1 MKIRAKNGGQTV
13 DITLPATDMD
23 MQYCMKCIGI
33 EDIVPVCCISEVW
46 DEPSYFGFLKGQTVS
61 MDELNF
67 FARRLDGM
75 TEYEKRVVGVYS
87 SETGMREMKQLIN
100 LTYSLQGLSLITDL
114 TDGNRVGLR
123 LYLDRHL
130 AISEE
135 EKSRMDFNAYAQKIF
150 SEGKCKFLPHGIL
163 VDQGF
168 HMEGSETGIREMK
181 QLINLT
187 YSLQGLSL
195 LTDLTDGNRVG
206 LRLYLDRHLAIS
218 EEEKSKMDFN
228 AYAQKIFSEGKCKFL
243 PHGILVDQGFQ
254 MEEVYNGKT
263 FPEYIDRPD
272 ETVAVLSLENE
283 AGDKEYL
290 YLPTDISAMDK
301 VKKRLNIAAFAE
313 GIVNGIENIRLPES
327 ILPSPEDMCMSL
339 QGDVQK
345 LTLFNEMCQTV
356 SCFDEAKM
364 DRLAMAA
371 GFVGTS
377 EFTDITYIAKHLD
390 EFEIHPQI
398 HTDKEYGEFLVKE
411 AGMFEVDE
419 LLLPHIDYAG
429 VARDKRQATMAD
441 SGFIPE
447 GFVGTQRAIHE
458 YQEYQGEFADLLEK
472 NGIPCETFC
481 LYSSLAG
488 MMYQDGEEQETL
500 YRSEL
505 ADYEEQI
512 QKAILKERHVEEEPR
527 GLMHYF
533 DGNRQVAAKVISAF
547 PRVQNIRGELFGV
560 LECSICQPLT
570 QNEIYELKNFW
581 DGQMSD
587 GWGEGFE
594 QRPIYTQEGELYVSF
609 WTQERHW
616 GVMTEEELDRI
627 WNHGMTQTL

>member
-1 MKIRAKNGGQTV
+1 MKIRAKNGEQTV

-23 MQYCMKCIGI
+23 IQYCMKCIGI
-33 EDIVPVCCISEVW
+33 EDIVPVCCISEVR
-46 DEPSYFGFLKGQTVS
+46 DEPSYFGFLKGQTVNI
-61 MDELNF
+61 DELNF

-168 HMEGSETGIREMK
+168 HME
-181 QLINLT
+181 
-187 YSLQGLSL
+187 
-195 LTDLTDGNRVG
+195 
-206 LRLYLDRHLAIS
+206 
-218 EEEKSKMDFN
+218 
-228 AYAQKIFSEGKCKFL
+228 
-243 PHGILVDQGFQ
+243 
-254 MEEVYNGKT
+254 EVYNGKT

-272 ETVAVLSLENE
+272 ETVAVLSLGNE

-327 ILPSPEDMCMSL
+327 ILPSPEDMCMFL
-339 QGDVQK
+339 QGDVRK

-356 SCFDEAKM
+356 SRFDEAKM
-364 DRLAMAA
+364 DQLAMAA

-377 EFTDITYIAKHLD
+377 EFTDITYIAKNLD

-411 AGMFEVDE
+411 AGIFEIDE
-419 LLLPHIDYAG
+419 FLLPYIDYAG
-429 VARDKRQATMAD
+429 VARDKRQAAMAD

-533 DGNRQVAAKVISAF
+533 DGNRQMVAKVISAF

>member
-67 FARRLDGM
+67 LARRLDGM

-87 SETGMREMKQLIN
+87 
-100 LTYSLQGLSLITDL
+100 
-114 TDGNRVGLR
+114 
-123 LYLDRHL
+123 
-130 AISEE
+130 
-135 EKSRMDFNAYAQKIF
+135 
-150 SEGKCKFLPHGIL
+150 
-163 VDQGF
+163 
-168 HMEGSETGIREMK
+168 SETGIREMK

-228 AYAQKIFSEGKCKFL
+228 AYAEGKCKFL

-547 PRVQNIRGELFGV
+547 PKVQNIRGELFGV

>member
-1 MKIRAKNGGQTV
+1 MKIRAKNGEQTV

-67 FARRLDGM
+67 LARRLDGM

-87 SETGMREMKQLIN
+87 
-100 LTYSLQGLSLITDL
+100 
-114 TDGNRVGLR
+114 
-123 LYLDRHL
+123 
-130 AISEE
+130 
-135 EKSRMDFNAYAQKIF
+135 
-150 SEGKCKFLPHGIL
+150 
-163 VDQGF
+163 
-168 HMEGSETGIREMK
+168 SETGIREMK

-218 EEEKSKMDFN
+218 EEKSKMDFN

-243 PHGILVDQGFQ
+243 PHGILVDQGFH

-272 ETVAVLSLENE
+272 ETVAVLSLGNE

-301 VKKRLNIAAFAE
+301 VKKRLNIEAFAE

-533 DGNRQVAAKVISAF
+533 DGNRQMVAKVISAF

>member
-1 MKIRAKNGGQTV
+1 MKIRAKNGEQTV

-23 MQYCMKCIGI
+23 IQYCMKCIGI

-67 FARRLDGM
+67 LARRLDGM

-87 SETGMREMKQLIN
+87 SETGIREMKQLIN
-100 LTYSLQGLSLITDL
+100 LTYSLQGLSLLTDL

-168 HMEGSETGIREMK
+168 HME
-181 QLINLT
+181 
-187 YSLQGLSL
+187 
-195 LTDLTDGNRVG
+195 
-206 LRLYLDRHLAIS
+206 
-218 EEEKSKMDFN
+218 
-228 AYAQKIFSEGKCKFL
+228 
-243 PHGILVDQGFQ
+243 
-254 MEEVYNGKT
+254 EVYNGKT

-272 ETVAVLSLENE
+272 ETVAVLSLGNE

-327 ILPSPEDMCMSL
+327 ILPSPEDMCMFL
-339 QGDVQK
+339 QGDVRK

-356 SCFDEAKM
+356 SRFDEAKM
-364 DRLAMAA
+364 DQLAMAA

-377 EFTDITYIAKHLD
+377 EFTDITYIAKNLD

-411 AGMFEVDE
+411 AGIFEIDE
-419 LLLPHIDYAG
+419 LLLPYIDYAG
-429 VARDKRQATMAD
+429 VARDKRQAAMAD

-458 YQEYQGEFADLLEK
+458 YQEYQGEFADPLEK
-472 NGIPCETFC
+472 NGIPCEMFC
-481 LYSSLAG
+481 LYNSLIG
-488 MMYQDGEEQETL
+488 MMDQNGEEQETL

-512 QKAILKERHVEEEPR
+512 QKAILKERHVEEPR

-533 DGNRQVAAKVISAF
+533 DGNRQVAEKVISAF
-547 PRVQNIRGELFGV
+547 PKVQNIRGELFGV

-570 QNEIYELKNFW
+570 QNEIYELKNYW

>member
-1 MKIRAKNGGQTV
+1 MKIRAKNGEQTV
-13 DITLPATDMD
+13 DMTLPVTDME
-23 MQYCMKCIGI
+23 MQYYMKCIGI
-33 EDIVPVCCISEVW
+33 EDIVPVCCISAML
-46 DEPSYFGFLKGQTVS
+46 DIPLYFEFLKGQTVN

-75 TEYEKRVVGVYS
+75 AEYEKRVVGVYS
-87 SETGMREMKQLIN
+87 SETGM
-100 LTYSLQGLSLITDL
+100 
-114 TDGNRVGLR
+114 
-123 LYLDRHL
+123 
-130 AISEE
+130 
-135 EKSRMDFNAYAQKIF
+135 
-150 SEGKCKFLPHGIL
+150 
-163 VDQGF
+163 
-168 HMEGSETGIREMK
+168 REMK

-218 EEEKSKMDFN
+218 EEEKSRIDFN
-228 AYAQKIFSEGKCKFL
+228 AYAQKVFSEGKCKFL
-243 PHGILVDQGFQ
+243 PYGILIEHGFH
-254 MEEVYNGKT
+254 MEEVYNGRN

-272 ETVAVLSLENE
+272 ETVAVLYLGNE
-283 AGDKEYL
+283 AGDKECL

-313 GIVNGIENIRLPES
+313 SIVNGIENIRLPES
-327 ILPSPEDMCMSL
+327 ILPSPEDMCISL
-339 QGDVQK
+339 QGDIRK

-356 SCFDEAKM
+356 SRFDEAKM
-364 DRLAMAA
+364 NRLAMAA
-371 GFVGTS
+371 GFVGTG

-398 HTDKEYGEFLVKE
+398 HTNKEYGEFLIKE
-411 AGMFEVDE
+411 AGMFEIDE
-419 LLLPHIDYAG
+419 LLLPYIDYAG
-429 VARDKRQATMAD
+429 VARDKRQAAMAD

-458 YQEYQGEFADLLEK
+458 YQEYQGEFADPLEK

-481 LYSSLAG
+481 LYSSLIG
-488 MMYQDGEEQETL
+488 TLCPFEEEQETL

-505 ADYEEQI
+505 VDYEEQI
-512 QKAILKERHVEEEPR
+512 QKAILKEKHVEAEPR

-570 QNEIYELKNFW
+570 ENEIYKLKNFW

-594 QRPIYTQEGELYVSF
+594 QRTIHTQEGELYVSF
-609 WTQERHW
+609 WTQERRW

>member
-67 FARRLDGM
+67 LARRLDGM

-87 SETGMREMKQLIN
+87 
-100 LTYSLQGLSLITDL
+100 
-114 TDGNRVGLR
+114 
-123 LYLDRHL
+123 
-130 AISEE
+130 
-135 EKSRMDFNAYAQKIF
+135 
-150 SEGKCKFLPHGIL
+150 
-163 VDQGF
+163 
-168 HMEGSETGIREMK
+168 SETGIREMK

-327 ILPSPEDMCMSL
+327 ILPSPEDMCMFL
-339 QGDVQK
+339 QGDVRK

-356 SCFDEAKM
+356 SRFDETKM

-377 EFTDITYIAKHLD
+377 EFTDITYIAKNLD

-447 GFVGTQRAIHE
+447 GFVGTQREIHE
-458 YQEYQGEFADLLEK
+458 YQEYQGEFADPLEK
-472 NGIPCETFC
+472 SGIPCETFC

-488 MMYQDGEEQETL
+488 MMYPGGEEQETL

>member
-67 FARRLDGM
+67 LARRLDGM

-87 SETGMREMKQLIN
+87 SETGM
-100 LTYSLQGLSLITDL
+100 
-114 TDGNRVGLR
+114 
-123 LYLDRHL
+123 
-130 AISEE
+130 
-135 EKSRMDFNAYAQKIF
+135 
-150 SEGKCKFLPHGIL
+150 
-163 VDQGF
+163 
-168 HMEGSETGIREMK
+168 REMK

-447 GFVGTQRAIHE
+447 GFVGTQREIHE
-458 YQEYQGEFADLLEK
+458 YQEYQGEFADPLEK
-472 NGIPCETFC
+472 SGIPCETFC

-533 DGNRQVAAKVISAF
+533 DGNRQMVAKVISAF

-594 QRPIYTQEGELYVSF
+594 QRPIYTREGELYVSF
-609 WTQERHW
+609 CADKRYW
-616 GVMTEEELDRI
+616 GIMTEEELDRV

>member
-1 MKIRAKNGGQTV
+1 MKIRAKNGEQMV

-23 MQYCMKCIGI
+23 IQYCMKCIGI

-46 DEPSYFGFLKGQTVS
+46 DEPSYFGFLKDQTVS

-67 FARRLDGM
+67 LARRLDGM

-87 SETGMREMKQLIN
+87 SETGIREMKQLIN

-135 EKSRMDFNAYAQKIF
+135 EKSR
-150 SEGKCKFLPHGIL
+150 
-163 VDQGF
+163 
-168 HMEGSETGIREMK
+168 
-181 QLINLT
+181 
-187 YSLQGLSL
+187 
-195 LTDLTDGNRVG
+195 
-206 LRLYLDRHLAIS
+206 
-218 EEEKSKMDFN
+218 MDFN

-356 SCFDEAKM
+356 SRFDETKM

-371 GFVGTS
+371 GFVGTG

-533 DGNRQVAAKVISAF
+533 DGNRQMVAKVISAF

>member
-46 DEPSYFGFLKGQTVS
+46 DEPSYFGFLKGQTIS

-87 SETGMREMKQLIN
+87 SETG
-100 LTYSLQGLSLITDL
+100 
-114 TDGNRVGLR
+114 
-123 LYLDRHL
+123 
-130 AISEE
+130 
-135 EKSRMDFNAYAQKIF
+135 
-150 SEGKCKFLPHGIL
+150 
-163 VDQGF
+163 
-168 HMEGSETGIREMK
+168 IREVK

-218 EEEKSKMDFN
+218 EEEKSRIDFN

-272 ETVAVLSLENE
+272 ETVAVLPLENE

-327 ILPSPEDMCMSL
+327 ILPSPEDTCMFL
-339 QGDVQK
+339 QGDIQK

-356 SCFDEAKM
+356 SRFDETKM

-371 GFVGTS
+371 GFVGTG

-411 AGMFEVDE
+411 AGMFEIDE

-447 GFVGTQRAIHE
+447 GFVGTQWEIHE
-458 YQEYQGEFADLLEK
+458 YQEYQGEFADPLEK
-472 NGIPCETFC
+472 SGIPCETFC

-488 MMYQDGEEQETL
+488 MMYPGGEEQETL

-512 QKAILKERHVEEEPR
+512 QKAILKAKHVEAEPR

-560 LECSICQPLT
+560 LECSIWQPLT
-570 QNEIYELKNFW
+570 QSEIYELKNFW

-594 QRPIYTQEGELYVSF
+594 QRPIYTREGELYVSF
-609 WTQERHW
+609 CADKRYW
-616 GVMTEEELDRI
+616 GIMTEEELDRV

>member
-67 FARRLDGM
+67 LARRLDGM

-87 SETGMREMKQLIN
+87 
-100 LTYSLQGLSLITDL
+100 
-114 TDGNRVGLR
+114 
-123 LYLDRHL
+123 
-130 AISEE
+130 
-135 EKSRMDFNAYAQKIF
+135 
-150 SEGKCKFLPHGIL
+150 
-163 VDQGF
+163 
-168 HMEGSETGIREMK
+168 SETGIREMK

-218 EEEKSKMDFN
+218 EEKSKMDFN
-228 AYAQKIFSEGKCKFL
+228 ACAQKIFSEGKCKFL

-527 GLMHYF
+527 GLIHYF

>member
-46 DEPSYFGFLKGQTVS
+46 DEPSYFGFLKDQTVS

-67 FARRLDGM
+67 LARRLDGM
-75 TEYEKRVVGVYS
+75 TEYEKRVV
-87 SETGMREMKQLIN
+87 
-100 LTYSLQGLSLITDL
+100 
-114 TDGNRVGLR
+114 
-123 LYLDRHL
+123 
-130 AISEE
+130 
-135 EKSRMDFNAYAQKIF
+135 
-150 SEGKCKFLPHGIL
+150 
-163 VDQGF
+163 
-168 HMEGSETGIREMK
+168 GSETGIREMK

-356 SCFDEAKM
+356 SCF
-364 DRLAMAA
+364 AMAA

-419 LLLPHIDYAG
+419 ILLPHIDYAG

>member
-46 DEPSYFGFLKGQTVS
+46 DEPSYFGFLKDQTVS

-67 FARRLDGM
+67 LARRLDGM

-87 SETGMREMKQLIN
+87 
-100 LTYSLQGLSLITDL
+100 
-114 TDGNRVGLR
+114 
-123 LYLDRHL
+123 
-130 AISEE
+130 
-135 EKSRMDFNAYAQKIF
+135 
-150 SEGKCKFLPHGIL
+150 
-163 VDQGF
+163 
-168 HMEGSETGIREMK
+168 SETGIREMK

-356 SCFDEAKM
+356 SRFDEAKM
-364 DRLAMAA
+364 DQLAMAA

-570 QNEIYELKNFW
+570 QNEIHELKNFW

>member
-67 FARRLDGM
+67 LARRLDGM

-87 SETGMREMKQLIN
+87 
-100 LTYSLQGLSLITDL
+100 
-114 TDGNRVGLR
+114 
-123 LYLDRHL
+123 
-130 AISEE
+130 
-135 EKSRMDFNAYAQKIF
+135 
-150 SEGKCKFLPHGIL
+150 
-163 VDQGF
+163 
-168 HMEGSETGIREMK
+168 SETGIREMK

-327 ILPSPEDMCMSL
+327 ILPSPEDMCMFL
-339 QGDVQK
+339 QGDVRK

-356 SCFDEAKM
+356 SRFDETKM

-377 EFTDITYIAKHLD
+377 EFTDITYIAKNLD

-419 LLLPHIDYAG
+419 ILLPHIDYAG

-447 GFVGTQRAIHE
+447 GFVGTQREIHE
-458 YQEYQGEFADLLEK
+458 YQEYQGEFADPLEK
-472 NGIPCETFC
+472 SGIPCETFC

-488 MMYQDGEEQETL
+488 MMYPGGEEQETL

>member
-67 FARRLDGM
+67 LARRLDGM

-87 SETGMREMKQLIN
+87 
-100 LTYSLQGLSLITDL
+100 
-114 TDGNRVGLR
+114 
-123 LYLDRHL
+123 
-130 AISEE
+130 
-135 EKSRMDFNAYAQKIF
+135 
-150 SEGKCKFLPHGIL
+150 
-163 VDQGF
+163 
-168 HMEGSETGIREMK
+168 SETGIREMK

-254 MEEVYNGKT
+254 MEKVYNGKT

-371 GFVGTS
+371 RFVGTS
-377 EFTDITYIAKHLD
+377 KFTDITYIAKHLD

-533 DGNRQVAAKVISAF
+533 DGNRQMVAKVISAF

>member
-1 MKIRAKNGGQTV
+1 MKIRAKNGEQTV

-23 MQYCMKCIGI
+23 IQYCMKCIGI
-33 EDIVPVCCISEVW
+33 EDIVPVCCISEVR
-46 DEPSYFGFLKGQTVS
+46 DEPSYFGFLKGQTVN

-87 SETGMREMKQLIN
+87 SETGMREIKQLIN

-168 HMEGSETGIREMK
+168 HME
-181 QLINLT
+181 
-187 YSLQGLSL
+187 
-195 LTDLTDGNRVG
+195 
-206 LRLYLDRHLAIS
+206 
-218 EEEKSKMDFN
+218 
-228 AYAQKIFSEGKCKFL
+228 
-243 PHGILVDQGFQ
+243 
-254 MEEVYNGKT
+254 EVYNGKT

-272 ETVAVLSLENE
+272 ETVAVLSLGNE

-327 ILPSPEDMCMSL
+327 ILPSPEDMCMFL
-339 QGDVQK
+339 QGDVRK

-356 SCFDEAKM
+356 SRFDEAKM
-364 DRLAMAA
+364 DQLAMAA

-377 EFTDITYIAKHLD
+377 EFTDITYIAKNLD

-411 AGMFEVDE
+411 AGIFEIDE
-419 LLLPHIDYAG
+419 FLLPYIDYAG
-429 VARDKRQATMAD
+429 VARDKRQAAMAD

-533 DGNRQVAAKVISAF
+533 DGNRQMVAKVISAF

>member
-46 DEPSYFGFLKGQTVS
+46 DEPSYFGFLKGQTIS

-87 SETGMREMKQLIN
+87 
-100 LTYSLQGLSLITDL
+100 
-114 TDGNRVGLR
+114 
-123 LYLDRHL
+123 
-130 AISEE
+130 
-135 EKSRMDFNAYAQKIF
+135 
-150 SEGKCKFLPHGIL
+150 
-163 VDQGF
+163 
-168 HMEGSETGIREMK
+168 SETGIREMK

-218 EEEKSKMDFN
+218 EEKSKMDFN

-272 ETVAVLSLENE
+272 ETVSVLSLENE

-547 PRVQNIRGELFGV
+547 PKVQNIRGELFGV

>member
-67 FARRLDGM
+67 LARRLDGM

-87 SETGMREMKQLIN
+87 SETGM
-100 LTYSLQGLSLITDL
+100 
-114 TDGNRVGLR
+114 
-123 LYLDRHL
+123 
-130 AISEE
+130 
-135 EKSRMDFNAYAQKIF
+135 
-150 SEGKCKFLPHGIL
+150 
-163 VDQGF
+163 
-168 HMEGSETGIREMK
+168 REMK

-419 LLLPHIDYAG
+419 ILLPHIDYAG

-533 DGNRQVAAKVISAF
+533 DGNRQMVAKVISAF

>member
-1 MKIRAKNGGQTV
+1 MKIRAKNGEQTV

-23 MQYCMKCIGI
+23 IQYCMKCIGI

-46 DEPSYFGFLKGQTVS
+46 DEPYYFGFLKGQTIS

-87 SETGMREMKQLIN
+87 SETGM
-100 LTYSLQGLSLITDL
+100 
-114 TDGNRVGLR
+114 
-123 LYLDRHL
+123 
-130 AISEE
+130 
-135 EKSRMDFNAYAQKIF
+135 
-150 SEGKCKFLPHGIL
+150 
-163 VDQGF
+163 
-168 HMEGSETGIREMK
+168 REMK

-327 ILPSPEDMCMSL
+327 ILPSPEDTCMFL
-339 QGDVQK
+339 QGDIQK

-356 SCFDEAKM
+356 SRFDETKM

-377 EFTDITYIAKHLD
+377 EFITYIAKHLD

-411 AGMFEVDE
+411 AGMFEIDE

-447 GFVGTQRAIHE
+447 GFVGTQREIHE
-458 YQEYQGEFADLLEK
+458 YQEYQGEFADPLEK
-472 NGIPCETFC
+472 SGIPCETFC

-488 MMYQDGEEQETL
+488 MMYPGGEEQETL

-512 QKAILKERHVEEEPR
+512 QKAILKAKHVEAEPR

-570 QNEIYELKNFW
+570 QSEIYELKNFW

-609 WTQERHW
+609 CADKRYW
-616 GVMTEEELDRI
+616 GIMTEEELDRV

>member
-67 FARRLDGM
+67 LARRLDGM

-87 SETGMREMKQLIN
+87 
-100 LTYSLQGLSLITDL
+100 
-114 TDGNRVGLR
+114 
-123 LYLDRHL
+123 
-130 AISEE
+130 
-135 EKSRMDFNAYAQKIF
+135 
-150 SEGKCKFLPHGIL
+150 
-163 VDQGF
+163 
-168 HMEGSETGIREMK
+168 SETGIREMK

-272 ETVAVLSLENE
+272 ETVSVLSLENE

-458 YQEYQGEFADLLEK
+458 YQGEFADLLEK

-488 MMYQDGEEQETL
+488 MMYQDGEEQKTL

-594 QRPIYTQEGELYVSF
+594 QRPIYTREGELYVSF
-609 WTQERHW
+609 CADKRYW
-616 GVMTEEELDRI
+616 GIMTEEELDRV

>member
-1 MKIRAKNGGQTV
+1 MKIRAKNGEQTV

-23 MQYCMKCIGI
+23 IQYCMKCIGI
-33 EDIVPVCCISEVW
+33 EDIVPVCCISEVR
-46 DEPSYFGFLKGQTVS
+46 DEPSYFGFLKGQTVN

-168 HMEGSETGIREMK
+168 HME
-181 QLINLT
+181 
-187 YSLQGLSL
+187 
-195 LTDLTDGNRVG
+195 
-206 LRLYLDRHLAIS
+206 
-218 EEEKSKMDFN
+218 
-228 AYAQKIFSEGKCKFL
+228 
-243 PHGILVDQGFQ
+243 
-254 MEEVYNGKT
+254 EVYNGKT

-272 ETVAVLSLENE
+272 ETVAVLSLGNE

-512 QKAILKERHVEEEPR
+512 
-527 GLMHYF
+527 
-533 DGNRQVAAKVISAF
+533 
-547 PRVQNIRGELFGV
+547 
-560 LECSICQPLT
+560 
-570 QNEIYELKNFW
+570 
-581 DGQMSD
+581 
-587 GWGEGFE
+587 
-594 QRPIYTQEGELYVSF
+594 
-609 WTQERHW
+609 
-616 GVMTEEELDRI
+616 
-627 WNHGMTQTL
+627 

>member
-1 MKIRAKNGGQTV
+1 MKIRAKNGEQTV

-23 MQYCMKCIGI
+23 IQYCMKCIGI

-67 FARRLDGM
+67 LARRLDGM

-87 SETGMREMKQLIN
+87 SETG
-100 LTYSLQGLSLITDL
+100 
-114 TDGNRVGLR
+114 
-123 LYLDRHL
+123 
-130 AISEE
+130 
-135 EKSRMDFNAYAQKIF
+135 
-150 SEGKCKFLPHGIL
+150 
-163 VDQGF
+163 
-168 HMEGSETGIREMK
+168 IREMK
-181 QLINLT
+181 QMINLT

-411 AGMFEVDE
+411 AGMFEIDE

-447 GFVGTQRAIHE
+447 GFVGTQREIHE
-458 YQEYQGEFADLLEK
+458 YQEYQGEFADPLEK
-472 NGIPCETFC
+472 SGIPCETFC

-488 MMYQDGEEQETL
+488 MMYPGGEEQETL

-512 QKAILKERHVEEEPR
+512 QKAILKAKHVEAEPR

-560 LECSICQPLT
+560 LECSIFQPLT
-570 QNEIYELKNFW
+570 QSEIYELKNFW

-594 QRPIYTQEGELYVSF
+594 QRPIYTREGELYVSF
-609 WTQERHW
+609 CADKRYW
-616 GVMTEEELDRI
+616 GIMTEEELDRV

>member
-61 MDELNF
+61 MDELN
-67 FARRLDGM
+67 
-75 TEYEKRVVGVYS
+75 
-87 SETGMREMKQLIN
+87 
-100 LTYSLQGLSLITDL
+100 YSLQGLSLLTDL

-168 HMEGSETGIREMK
+168 
-181 QLINLT
+181 
-187 YSLQGLSL
+187 
-195 LTDLTDGNRVG
+195 
-206 LRLYLDRHLAIS
+206 
-218 EEEKSKMDFN
+218 
-228 AYAQKIFSEGKCKFL
+228 
-243 PHGILVDQGFQ
+243 Q

-272 ETVAVLSLENE
+272 ETVAVLSLGNE

-505 ADYEEQI
+505 ADYEVQI

-533 DGNRQVAAKVISAF
+533 DGNRQLVAKVISAF

>member
-1 MKIRAKNGGQTV
+1 MKIRAKNGEQTV

-23 MQYCMKCIGI
+23 IQYCMKCIGI

-46 DEPSYFGFLKGQTVS
+46 DEPYYFGFLKGQTIS

-87 SETGMREMKQLIN
+87 SETG
-100 LTYSLQGLSLITDL
+100 
-114 TDGNRVGLR
+114 
-123 LYLDRHL
+123 
-130 AISEE
+130 
-135 EKSRMDFNAYAQKIF
+135 
-150 SEGKCKFLPHGIL
+150 
-163 VDQGF
+163 
-168 HMEGSETGIREMK
+168 IREVK

-447 GFVGTQRAIHE
+447 GFVGTQREIHE
-458 YQEYQGEFADLLEK
+458 YQGYQGEFADLLEK

-533 DGNRQVAAKVISAF
+533 DGNRQMVAKVISAF

-594 QRPIYTQEGELYVSF
+594 QRPIYTREGELYVSF
-609 WTQERHW
+609 CADKRYW
-616 GVMTEEELDRI
+616 GIMTEEELDRV

>member
-67 FARRLDGM
+67 LARRLDGM

-87 SETGMREMKQLIN
+87 
-100 LTYSLQGLSLITDL
+100 
-114 TDGNRVGLR
+114 
-123 LYLDRHL
+123 
-130 AISEE
+130 
-135 EKSRMDFNAYAQKIF
+135 
-150 SEGKCKFLPHGIL
+150 
-163 VDQGF
+163 
-168 HMEGSETGIREMK
+168 SETGIREMK

-218 EEEKSKMDFN
+218 EEKSKMDFN

-263 FPEYIDRPD
+263 FPEYIDIPD

>member
-67 FARRLDGM
+67 LARRLDGM

-87 SETGMREMKQLIN
+87 
-100 LTYSLQGLSLITDL
+100 
-114 TDGNRVGLR
+114 
-123 LYLDRHL
+123 
-130 AISEE
+130 
-135 EKSRMDFNAYAQKIF
+135 
-150 SEGKCKFLPHGIL
+150 
-163 VDQGF
+163 
-168 HMEGSETGIREMK
+168 SETGIREMK

-272 ETVAVLSLENE
+272 ETVSVLSLENE

-488 MMYQDGEEQETL
+488 MMDQNGEEQETL

-533 DGNRQVAAKVISAF
+533 DGNRQMVAKVISAF